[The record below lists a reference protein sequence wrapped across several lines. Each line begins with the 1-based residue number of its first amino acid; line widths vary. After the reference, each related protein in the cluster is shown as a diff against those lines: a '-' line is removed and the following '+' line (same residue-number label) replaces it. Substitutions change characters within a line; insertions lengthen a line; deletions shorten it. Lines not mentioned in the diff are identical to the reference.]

1 VPEDLPPA
9 APSGPRFPV
18 LPGRRCLLAGHTRGE
33 LRQAQDSSRSSLR
46 PAQNA
51 GDAIAWGSG
60 FMLVA
65 VLLGIISVV
74 IWIWALVDA
83 IQNPAL
89 DGTLR
94 LVWVLVIVF
103 TGIIGAAIYLLIGRS
118 LRATSVPP

>member
-1 VPEDLPPA
+1 MTE
-9 APSGPRFPV
+9 
-18 LPGRRCLLAGHTRGE
+18 E
-33 LRQAQDSSRSSLR
+33 SLWTQWFL
-46 PAQNA
+46 PAQSA
-51 GDAIAWGSG
+51 GDAVAWGSG

-65 VLLGIISVV
+65 VLLGIISLV

-118 LRATSVPP
+118 GRATSVPP